1 MTASTTT
8 ATTDAGSTG
17 TRVPSRSTEHFDP
30 NDLTA
35 YSNHN
40 AGVMTPDVEALHS
53 AIKRAIGCH
62 WAISY
67 GVRTDEVVMRG
78 ISWDVIEALHRAG
91 FHVERTAK

>member
-8 ATTDAGSTG
+8 ATAGSTG
-17 TRVPSRSTEHFDP
+17 TPGPSRDTKHFDP
-30 NDLTA
+30 NDLAA

-40 AGVMTPDVEALHS
+40 SGVMTPDIEALHS

-67 GVRTDEVVMRG
+67 GVRMDEIVMRG

-91 FHVERTAK
+91 FHIERTVT